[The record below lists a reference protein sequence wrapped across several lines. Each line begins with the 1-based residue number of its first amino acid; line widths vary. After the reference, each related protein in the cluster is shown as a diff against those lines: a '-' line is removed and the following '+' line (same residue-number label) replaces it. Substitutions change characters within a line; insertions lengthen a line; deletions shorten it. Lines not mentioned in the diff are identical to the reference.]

1 MNDDLMYLA
10 MARGIF
16 MGLADMGDMDALF
29 PEVNSNWVDAMN
41 DPEKVK
47 KLAGILK
54 QNNSK
59 QAWFFLTNRRESL
72 YYHHEH

>member
-16 MGLADMGDMDALF
+16 MGLSDMGDMDALF
-29 PEVNSNWVDAMN
+29 PEVNSNWVDAVN
-41 DPEKVK
+41 DAEKVK
-47 KLAGILK
+47 KLAEILK

-59 QAWFFLTNRRESL
+59 QA
-72 YYHHEH
+72 